1 MPAHEQR
8 KALSVERA
16 FVVHL
21 RPEALPQEGRMVGR
35 VEHFA
40 SGRSEDFG
48 SLPELLAFLG
58 RVLKNLREDGE
69 QGEAAS
75 GEGGA
80 GTHIGP
86 AG

>member
-1 MPAHEQR
+1 MPAHETR
-8 KALSVERA
+8 RALPVERA

-21 RPEALPQEGRMVGR
+21 RPDALPQEGRLVGR

-40 SGRSEDFG
+40 SGRSEEFG

-58 RVLKNLREDGE
+58 RVLKNLRDDFSP
-69 QGEAAS
+69 GEASS

-80 GTHIGP
+80 GTPIGP